1 MKTNLI
7 LSSAIAGLVA
17 LSTVSTMATADEVK
31 AKKEKCFGIA
41 KKNMNDCGTASHSC
55 AGKAVKDNAP
65 EEWKFVA
72 KNEKLAA
79 GEKSE
84 CEKLGGTTK
93 KVAAKSDSMKY

>member
-7 LSSAIAGLVA
+7 LSSAIASLVA
-17 LSTVSTMATADEVK
+17 LSSVSGVAAAQDAK
-31 AKKEKCFGIA
+31 PKKEKCFGIA

-55 AGKAVKDNAP
+55 AGKAEKDNAP
-65 EEWKFVA
+65 DEWKFVTKKA
-72 KNEKLAA
+72 TLAA

-93 KVAAKSDSMKY
+93 KPEAKADPLKY